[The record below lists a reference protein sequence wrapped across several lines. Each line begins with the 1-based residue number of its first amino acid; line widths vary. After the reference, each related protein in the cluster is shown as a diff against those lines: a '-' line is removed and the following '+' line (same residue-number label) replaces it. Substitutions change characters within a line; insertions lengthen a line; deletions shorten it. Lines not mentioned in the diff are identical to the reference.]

1 MLARFFIDR
10 PVLAWVISVV
20 IVLLGAIAAGFLP
33 IAEYP
38 DITPPTV
45 RVTATYPGAN
55 SQVVADTVA
64 APIEQQV
71 VGVEGMMYMSSQSN
85 NDGTYTLDVTF
96 ELGTDVNMA
105 QVLVQN
111 RVAIGEPTLPDV
123 VRTIGVAV
131 KKRSPDIL
139 LGISLYS
146 EDDPETGRPYYDS
159 LYLSNYAT
167 IQVKD
172 AVARVEGVGDV
183 TILGQQDY
191 SMRVWLDPDKLQ
203 SRNLTVGDVI
213 RVLRE
218 QNVQVAAGQIG
229 QPPVPNGQDFQY
241 TLGTL
246 GRLVEAEQFADII
259 LKTGSDGEVTYLRDV
274 SRTELGARSQDT
286 LARLDRRPSSGVAVF
301 LLPGSNALN
310 TAELIN
316 ARMRE
321 LEARFPSGLRY
332 AIVYDTTPFIR
343 DSVSEVLHT
352 LRDSVILV
360 ALVILLFLQDWK
372 ALLLPV
378 IDVAVSLVGTF
389 AVMALLGF
397 TLNNLTLF
405 GLVLAIGIVVDDSI
419 VVLENIERWLE
430 KGLPVREATIKAMN
444 EITGPIFGITL
455 VLSSVLLPS
464 AFLGGITGQFFRQFA
479 LTISVSMIISAINA
493 MTMTPARAAWIFAG
507 RGQKSEV
514 GGQRSDGGALTS
526 DLRPLTSGTEALP
539 WWSFA
544 ILGGLAS
551 LWLLAPNLGA
561 WLGLAAGGGRGEAV
575 PAGLRASL
583 LTSGI
588 SCILFLPGAL
598 AGGALGWFLIRP
610 VNWGLD
616 RFFRGFNW
624 LFERATRAYG
634 KTVGWCLRLS
644 AVVLLLY
651 AGLIGLTGFAFNRV
665 PSGFVPIQD
674 KGYLVANIQLPDSA
688 SLERTVAVT
697 DAVEKIALNTP
708 GVGHTVAI
716 PGTSFVLN
724 ANSSNYSN
732 IFVILKPFH
741 QRRDP
746 AQSAEAI
753 AGRLRARLQREVPE
767 ARVLAFGAPAVRGLG
782 NAGGFKLM
790 VEATG
795 DVDFDALQ
803 ARADGLA
810 ARGNQQPGLVG
821 LFNGFRAR
829 SPQLHAEI
837 DRTKVRTMGVALTDV
852 FDALQAYLG
861 SYYVNDFNRFG
872 RTWQVNVQ
880 ADAPFRVDAETV
892 KQLKVRNA
900 DGDMVPLGAV
910 VEIRDSAGPV
920 TITRYN
926 MFPAATITGSW
937 QPGVSTGDVL
947 RTMEELSAKELPRSM
962 TSEWTELSYLQKQ
975 SSKVE
980 QFRDL
985 RQNPFSAFVL
995 GAVLVFFVLA
1005 GLYES
1010 WSLPAAVILVVP
1022 MCVLCAITGVAVRG
1036 MDNNI
1041 FTQVGFVVL
1050 IGLACKNAILIVEF
1064 ARDRQQE
1071 GASRFAAAVE
1081 AARVRL
1087 RPIVMTTACFI
1098 HMVPPYFATGAGAE
1112 MRRSV
1117 ATAMLWGAFGVT
1129 LFGIFLT
1136 PVFYSVIRWLSAQ
1149 KPVKPA
1155 PRHGAY
1161 VAPAG
1166 VAPED
1171 VNWATLGAFHA
1182 NNGEP
1187 EFAGIDART
1196 RPAARQL

>member
-20 IVLLGAIAAGFLP
+20 IILLGAIAAGFLP

-38 DITPPTV
+38 EITPPTV
-45 RVTATYPGAN
+45 RVTANYPGAN
-55 SQVVADTVA
+55 AKVVADTVA

-71 VGVEGMMYMSSQSN
+71 VGVEGMMYMSSQSG
-85 NDGTYTLDVTF
+85 NDGSYSLDVTF
-96 ELGTDVNMA
+96 ELGTDINMA

-111 RVAIGEPTLPDV
+111 RVAIAEPTLPDV
-123 VRTIGVAV
+123 VRTIGVAT

-146 EDDPETGRPYYDS
+146 DDNPETGRPYYDA
-159 LYLSNYAT
+159 LYMSNYAT
-167 IQVKD
+167 IHVKD

-191 SMRVWLDPDKLQ
+191 SMRIWLDPDKLQ

-229 QPPVPNGQDFQY
+229 QPPVPRGQDFQY
-241 TLGTL
+241 TLSTQ
-246 GRLVEAEQFADII
+246 GRLIEADEFADII

-274 SRTELGARSQDT
+274 SRTDLGARNQDT
-286 LARLDRRPSSGVAVF
+286 LSRLDRRPSSGVGVF
-301 LLPGSNALN
+301 LLPGANALD
-310 TAELIN
+310 TADRIK
-316 ARMRE
+316 ATMRE
-321 LEARFPSGLRY
+321 LETRFPRGLHY
-332 AIVYDTTPFIR
+332 GIIYDTTPFIR
-343 DSVSEVLHT
+343 ESVNEVFHT
-352 LRDSVILV
+352 LRDAIILV
-360 ALVILLFLQDWK
+360 AIVILLFLQDWK

-389 AVMALLGF
+389 FVMALMGF
-397 TLNNLTLF
+397 SLNNLTLF
-405 GLVLAIGIVVDDSI
+405 GLVLAIGIVVDDAI
-419 VVLENIERWLE
+419 VVLENIERWLD
-430 KGLPVREATIKAMN
+430 KGLPVREATIRAMN
-444 EITGPIFGITL
+444 EITGPIFAITL

-479 LTISVSMIISAINA
+479 LTISVTMIISAINA

-507 RGQKSEV
+507 R
-514 GGQRSDGGALTS
+514 DGDRRGVS
-526 DLRPLTSGTEALP
+526 PPVHGHQGKEALP

-544 ILGGLAS
+544 LFGGLVTA
-551 LWLLAPNLGA
+551 WLLAPTLGV
-561 WLGLAAGGGRGEAV
+561 WLGLPAGEESGEAA
-575 PAGLRASL
+575 PGGLGATLLSWGVSL
-583 LTSGI
+583 V
-588 SCILFLPGAL
+588 LFLPGAI

-610 VNWGLD
+610 VNQALD
-616 RFFRGFNW
+616 YFFRGFNW
-624 LFERATRAYG
+624 VFERATAAYG
-634 KTVGWCLRLS
+634 KAVGWCLRLS
-644 AVVLLLY
+644 VIVLLVY
-651 AGLIGLTGFAFNRV
+651 VGLIGLTGFGFTRV

-688 SLERTVAVT
+688 SQERTLEVT
-697 DAVEKIALNTP
+697 DAVEKIALETP
-708 GVGHTVAI
+708 GVAHTVAI

-741 QRRDP
+741 ERRD
-746 AQSAEAI
+746 AALTGEAI
-753 AGRLRARLQREVPE
+753 AGSLRARLQREVPE
-767 ARVLAFGAPAVRGLG
+767 ARVLVFGAPAVRGLG

-795 DVDFDALQ
+795 DVNYDALQ
-803 ARADGLA
+803 ARADALA
-810 ARGNQQPGLVG
+810 AQGNRQPGLVG

-829 SPQLHAEI
+829 TPQLYADI

-880 ADAPFRVDAETV
+880 ADAPFRADAETL

-900 DGDMVPLGAV
+900 DGDMVPLGSV
-910 VEIRDSAGPV
+910 INVRHSAGPV

-926 MFPAATITGSW
+926 MFPAATITGASL
-937 QPGVSTGDVL
+937 PGVSTGDVL
-947 RTMEELSAKELPRSM
+947 RTMENLSDKELPRNM
-962 TSEWTELSYLQKQ
+962 VAEWTELSYMQKQ

-980 QFRDL
+980 KFRDL

-1010 WSLPAAVILVVP
+1010 WSLPLAVILVVP
-1022 MCVLCAITGVAVRG
+1022 MCVLSALTGVALAA
-1036 MDNNI
+1036 MDVNI
-1041 FTQVGFVVL
+1041 FVQVGFVVL
-1050 IGLACKNAILIVEF
+1050 VGLACKNAILIVEF
-1064 ARDRQQE
+1064 ARDRQVE
-1071 GASRFAAAVE
+1071 GASGFDAAVE
-1081 AARVRL
+1081 AAKVRL
-1087 RPIVMTTACFI
+1087 RPIVMTSFAFI
-1098 HMVPPYFATGAGAE
+1098 LGVLPLVVAEGAGAE
-1112 MRRSV
+1112 MRRTLG
-1117 ATAMLWGAFGVT
+1117 TAVFAGMIGVT

-1136 PVFYSVIRWLSAQ
+1136 PVFFYVIRRSA
-1149 KPVKPA
+1149 KKRTPA
-1155 PRHGAY
+1155 PL
-1161 VAPAG
+1161 PAEGRDHAVPAIPSVNG
-1166 VAPED
+1166 V
-1171 VNWATLGAFHA
+1171 VHVTTYG
-1182 NNGEP
+1182 
-1187 EFAGIDART
+1187 T
-1196 RPAARQL
+1196 T